1 MYSAFMDQV
10 KMKQYRI
17 FYDLQTGVIHST
29 LPVTFSQ
36 EKDNS
41 IISNFNIRIDQWR
54 VNVQTRE
61 LEKIE

>member
-1 MYSAFMDQV
+1 MFLVFMDQV

-36 EKDNS
+36 ETDNS

-54 VNVQTRE
+54 VNVETKQ
-61 LEKIE
+61 LEPI